1 MRRIA
6 LTGCLSLVCCA
17 VTYGAKLEG
26 YADTPVLPG
35 QCWRVHDKSRP
46 VPPAVTPAPYVQSA
60 PPSDAV
66 LLFDGKSAA
75 AWEGAEG
82 WQVCDGM
89 LIAGKGDVR
98 TRACFGDMQLHVEW
112 MVPRPEAGG
121 NVENRGNSG
130 VFLLDQYEIQIFD
143 NFGEDTIYADGMAG
157 AVYGQTPPL
166 VNASRPPEEWQT
178 FDIVLTAPLFSGT
191 NGTPGHVTV
200 LHNGVVVQNNT
211 LLLGA
216 TQHRALPVTTPHPVP
231 APIRLQAHG
240 CPVRFRNIWVRP
252 LSSAEKALS
261 AKTESKN

>member
-17 VTYGAKLEG
+17 AASGAKLEG
-26 YADTPVLPG
+26 YTDTPVLPR
-35 QCWRVHDKSRP
+35 QSWRVHDKFRP
-46 VPPAVTPAPYVQSA
+46 APPVVTPAPYAQSA

-66 LLFDGKSAA
+66 VLFDGKSAA
-75 AWEGAEG
+75 AWEGSEG
-82 WQVCDGM
+82 WQVCDGV

-98 TRACFGDMQLHVEW
+98 TRACFGDLQLHVEW

-121 NVENRGNSG
+121 KVENRGNSG

-143 NFGEDTIYADGMAG
+143 SFGEDTIYADGMAG

-178 FDIVLTAPLFSGT
+178 FDIALTAPVFTGT
-191 NGTPGHVTV
+191 NRTPGHVTV

-211 LLLGA
+211 VLLGA
-216 TQHRALPVTTPHPVP
+216 TQHRALPVVTPHPVP

-240 CPVRFRNIWVRP
+240 SPVRFRNIWVRRLEP
-252 LSSAEKALS
+252 TGKDATVKDEHSR
-261 AKTESKN
+261 